1 MRILPTEEENAVS
14 MRCSFLSVRTGL
26 EARRSDR
33 TLRAS
38 VSKHPVHPNSMT
50 LRKRRAIDGH
60 GEVLSNG
67 VERRRRDH
75 EDTEPELYAKI
86 GGSWMEFLPDWSA
99 GRITGKRIAG
109 VCLSHLHRSIPT
121 GQVSTGPRAVHLT
134 LNCPPKRGR
143 SQQC

>member
-50 LRKRRAIDGH
+50 LRKHRAIDGH

-75 EDTEPELYAKI
+75 EDWKRVEAT
-86 GGSWMEFLPDWSA
+86 
-99 GRITGKRIAG
+99 GRCERA
-109 VCLSHLHRSIPT
+109 SRSTQFIRT
-121 GQVSTGPRAVHLT
+121 R
-134 LNCPPKRGR
+134 
-143 SQQC
+143 

>member
-50 LRKRRAIDGH
+50 LRKHRAIDGH

-99 GRITGKRIAG
+99 GRITARELRVFAL
-109 VCLSHLHRSIPT
+109 VTSIGQT
-121 GQVSTGPRAVHLT
+121 NRQVSTGPRAVHLT